1 MRAFVLGPL
10 LRLFPIGLCVLAL
23 QRTILTELKP
33 FDVVLQIVLALVAA
47 AGAGA
52 GPERGAIAGFVL
64 GIMYDLAVGTPLGL
78 IGARLRARRLR
89 RRLRAHADADAAVVA
104 GGDLRRRSARRSGET
119 AVPVAKTLVGQDG
132 WFTTRLLTIVPVVAV
147 FALVAS
153 PLLTPLGRWCMCV
166 KRRSWKAIPAN
177 EQPAHGSR
185 ALPRGPAR
193 RHGSRETG
201 RHGR

>member
-1 MRAFVLGPL
+1 VRAFVLGPL

-23 QRTILTELKP
+23 QRTVFTELRP
-33 FDVVLQIVLALVAA
+33 FDVVVQVVLALVAG

-78 IGARLRARRLR
+78 IALVYALAGFVAGYVLTLTPTPQWWLA
-89 RRLRAHADADAAVVA
+89 AIFASVGAAV
-104 GGDLRRRSARRSGET
+104 GET

-153 PLLTPLGRWCMCV
+153 PVLTPLGRWCMCV
-166 KRRSWKAIPAN
+166 KRPSWKAIP
-177 EQPAHGSR
+177 E
-185 ALPRGPAR
+185 
-193 RHGSRETG
+193 
-201 RHGR
+201 

>member
-1 MRAFVLGPL
+1 VRAFVLGPL

-23 QRTILTELKP
+23 QRTVFTELRP
-33 FDVVLQIVLALVAA
+33 FDVAIQVVLALVAG

-52 GPERGAIAGFVL
+52 GPERGAVAGFVL

-78 IGARLRARRLR
+78 IALVYALAGYVAGYVLTLTPTPQWWLA
-89 RRLRAHADADAAVVA
+89 AIFVGVGAAV
-104 GGDLRRRSARRSGET
+104 GET

-153 PLLTPLGRWCMCV
+153 PILT
-166 KRRSWKAIPAN
+166 RSGDGACA
-177 EQPAHGSR
+177 
-185 ALPRGPAR
+185 
-193 RHGSRETG
+193 
-201 RHGR
+201 

>member
-33 FDVVLQIVLALVAA
+33 FNVVLQVVLALVAA

-78 IGARLRARRLR
+78 TGLVYALAGFVAGYVLTLTPTPQWWLAAIFAAIGA
-89 RRLRAHADADAAVVA
+89 AV
-104 GGDLRRRSARRSGET
+104 GET

-166 KRRSWKAIPAN
+166 KRPSWKAIPV
-177 EQPAHGSR
+177 E
-185 ALPRGPAR
+185 
-193 RHGSRETG
+193 
-201 RHGR
+201 